1 MSALPHLGWSS
12 HVYPLEAADFAKVP
26 DYDGGDIPVAAL
38 PGDDV
43 VLLVRPDGPDA
54 LLRGRAK
61 AEEAAA
67 RGETVQVRVV
77 FRPSIAKWNLPATIV
92 RALRGKYRY
101 HGTGVYHIAPQAIR
115 AMGLERAVRTLD
127 NPQQRKNK
135 DRAASMKRLAASLRE
150 RGYDDARPISV
161 HLCRI
166 FGLRDSLRQGHHRI
180 SACLECGIE
189 RMAMGFCAA
198 GALPR

>member
-1 MSALPHLGWSS
+1 M
-12 HVYPLEAADFAKVP
+12 
-26 DYDGGDIPVAAL
+26 
-38 PGDDV
+38 
-43 VLLVRPDGPDA
+43 
-54 LLRGRAK
+54 
-61 AEEAAA
+61 
-67 RGETVQVRVV
+67 
-77 FRPSIAKWNLPATIV
+77 
-92 RALRGKYRY
+92 RALRSKYRY
-101 HGTGVYHIAPQAIR
+101 HGTGVYHIAPKAIR

-135 DRAASMKRLAASLRE
+135 DRAASMKRLATSLRE

-198 GALPR
+198 GALPRELGGRRA